1 MAIEYWGVDLTYLA
15 GESLADHQYRFVHLA
30 DDNTVDLV
38 DSGAEYPIGIL
49 QNNPASGE
57 MATVRVIGISKLVMN
72 AAVAVGAKLKT
83 EYVGATDNG
92 KGDAA
97 DVQGDN
103 VRAICLKASGAED
116 DIGTV
121 LLVTGDLTT
130 VTT

>member
-15 GESLADHQYRFVHLA
+15 AESLADYQYRFITLA
-30 DDNTVDLV
+30 TDTTVQLMN
-38 DSGAEYPIGIL
+38 GATEYPIGIL

-57 MATVRVIGISKLVMN
+57 TAEVRVIGISKLVMN
-72 AAVAVGAKLKT
+72 DAVAVGAKLKS
-83 EYVGATDNG
+83 EYVSTSDNG

-121 LLVTGDLTT
+121 LLTAFNLTT